1 MTIRELAKLID
12 VSPATISIVLHGKKG
27 VKEET
32 RQKVL
37 EAVKLYQYEPT
48 LRNMPKKKNVLL
60 VKYKKSGSLIE
71 ENQGFISMI
80 IDSIEEELR
89 GLQYEISTEAVREH
103 IDALVTICNT
113 GDYCGMILIASEI
126 TEEMYGELARI
137 PIPFVV
143 VDNTMPN
150 YPYSCVCM
158 NNYENVWQVLKFCK
172 ECGHQT
178 IGYLK
183 SSVSFENFRE
193 RNIAFFRCAREL
205 GLEVDEKGIFC
216 LEPTL
221 LGAFEGMEKILNG
234 KPELPACFFADNDTI
249 ALGAIKAMK
258 AAGYKIPRDI
268 SVAGFDD
275 IPFAAVS
282 SPALTTV
289 RVQRELIGKQAV
301 YQLQRIMDNQEF
313 TPVKST
319 ITGNLVVRES
329 VKNLNVQ

>member
-1 MTIRELAKLID
+1 MTIRELAKLIG

-37 EAVKLYQYEPT
+37 EAVKAYQYEPN
-48 LRNMPKKKNVLL
+48 LRNVARKKSVLL

-89 GLQYEISTEAVREH
+89 SMEYEIGTEAVREH
-103 IDALVTICNT
+103 IDALLPICSS
-113 GDYCGMILIASEI
+113 GDYCGMIVIASEI
-126 TEEMYGELARI
+126 TEEMYGELGNI

-150 YPYSCVCM
+150 FPYSSVCM
-158 NNYENVWQVLKFCK
+158 NNYENVWQILKYCK
-172 ECGHQT
+172 ECGHRKL
-178 IGYLK
+178 GYLK
-183 SSVSFENFRE
+183 SSACFENFRE
-193 RNIAFFRCAREL
+193 RNIAFFRCVEEL
-205 GLEVDEKGIFC
+205 GLEVEEDGIFC

-221 LGAFEGMEKILNG
+221 LGACEGMEKILEGN
-234 KPELPACFFADNDTI
+234 PTLPTCFFADNDTI
-249 ALGAIKAMK
+249 ALGAIKALK
-258 AAGYKIPRDI
+258 AKGYKIPRDV

-301 YQLQRIMDNQEF
+301 YQLLRIMDNLEF

-319 ITGNLVVRES
+319 IAGNLIIRES
-329 VKNLNVQ
+329 IKNLNEQ